1 VPEILKST
9 NLLDPVED
17 IRPSPRGSRSLT
29 MGNVSRPLKQFNFSY
44 HTTYK
49 SMHILC
55 CLQKQRFEYLSAV
68 EHVFEVSDLTL
79 VFNVNPQRFQ
89 ISLLALKKKLIPW
102 RRVLFMK
109 LTDLAS
115 EEIPH
120 LLWKPEVNY
129 CVHNS
134 QWPLF

>member
-1 VPEILKST
+1 
-9 NLLDPVED
+9 
-17 IRPSPRGSRSLT
+17 
-29 MGNVSRPLKQFNFSY
+29 
-44 HTTYK
+44 
-49 SMHILC
+49 
-55 CLQKQRFEYLSAV
+55 V